1 MQGLRASIVA
11 LVVSWNTIIP
21 ASAAE
26 TVQFAGAR
34 FHSGLTPSEALANG
48 IPMFPP
54 APALV
59 RGYVL
64 KPAGDGPFPAVV
76 ALHGCAGMG
85 TLFDPRLDRN
95 FWPDLLISWGYAVLL
110 VDSFSLRG
118 VDNTC
123 DRDASYLRVQDTYC
137 ALLFFSKQPYVDK
150 TRIALLGFSAGG
162 IATIVALR
170 ESVTR
175 MFDLPDAPE
184 YKAGIAFYP
193 CFGASLE
200 TAKPL
205 LILNG
210 EADDWSRDAVCRG
223 MMNLRPATVTSVK
236 LITFPGAFHD
246 FDRPPMY
253 PGRMAFGHWLE
264 YDAGAAQHAADE
276 VRNFLT
282 QNLDNEH

>member
-1 MQGLRASIVA
+1 MHGLRASIVS
-11 LVVSWNTIIP
+11 LIVGWNAIIP

-26 TVQFAGAR
+26 TVQFEGAR
-34 FHSGLTPSEALANG
+34 FQAGLTPGEAIANG
-48 IPMFPP
+48 MPMFPP
-54 APALV
+54 APARV
-59 RGYVL
+59 RGFVQE
-64 KPAGDGPFPAVV
+64 PAGEGPFPAVI

-85 TLFDPRLDRN
+85 TLFNPRLDRN
-95 FWPDLLISWGYAVLL
+95 FWPDLLTSWGYAVLL

-123 DRDASYLRVQDTYC
+123 NRDASYFRVQDAYG
-137 ALLFFSKQPYVDK
+137 ALLFFNKQPYVDK

-170 ESVTR
+170 ERLAR
-175 MFDLPDAPE
+175 MFDLPAALE

-193 CFGASLE
+193 CFGSSVDS
-200 TAKPL
+200 TKPL

-210 EADDWSRDAVCRG
+210 DADDWSRDAVCRG
-223 MMNLRPATVTSVK
+223 MMNRRPATATSIR
-236 LITFPGAFHD
+236 LITFPSAFHD

-264 YDAGAAQHAADE
+264 YNADAAKQAAAE
-276 VRNFLT
+276 VRNFLA
-282 QNLDNEH
+282 QNLKNER